1 MPYRINL
8 GTASQTLVKPRMKT
22 KGLPSPFLWLLFMI
36 IFKLSLNV
44 REWITKELHFLP
56 KQFNLPSIV
65 LYKEL
70 SHDVILEAL
79 FFL

>member
-1 MPYRINL
+1 MAYVLATISQHECYTYYYTFYFKTTL
-8 GTASQTLVKPRMKT
+8 GS
-22 KGLPSPFLWLLFMI
+22 I